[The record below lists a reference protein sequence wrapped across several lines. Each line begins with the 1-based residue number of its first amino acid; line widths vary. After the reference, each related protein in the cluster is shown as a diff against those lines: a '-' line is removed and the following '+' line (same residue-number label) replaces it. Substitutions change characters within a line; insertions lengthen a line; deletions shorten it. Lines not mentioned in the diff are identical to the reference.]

1 MDEAEVKLLMSLCYR
16 AGIKDGWD
24 GKELPTLKQLD
35 DTVNE
40 IYQIYHNYTIAKQEQ
55 MAEEAAEEI

>member
-1 MDEAEVKLLMSLCYR
+1 MDEAGVKLLMSLCYR

-35 DTVNE
+35 NMVDE
-40 IYQIYHNYTIAKQEQ
+40 IYHNYKRLLKINEKVKK
-55 MAEEAAEEI
+55 MRG

>member
-1 MDEAEVKLLMSLCYR
+1 MDEAGVKLLMSLCYR

-24 GKELPTLKQLD
+24 GKKLPTLKQLD

-40 IYQIYHNYTIAKQEQ
+40 IYHNYTITKQEQ
-55 MAEEAAEEI
+55 MAEEAVEEV